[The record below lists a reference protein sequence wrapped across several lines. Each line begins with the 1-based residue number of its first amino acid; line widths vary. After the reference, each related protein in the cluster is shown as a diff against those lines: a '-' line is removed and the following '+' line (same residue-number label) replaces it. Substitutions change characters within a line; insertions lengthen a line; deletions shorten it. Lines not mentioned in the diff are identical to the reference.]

1 MNGQCENTIIILSIG
16 LENLLSFEL
25 ILFNFLF
32 TGNLFNL
39 PQIQK
44 IIDYCSTLKKIKND
58 LLLLLKYK
66 FIIQILQVIC

>member
-1 MNGQCENTIIILSIG
+1 MKGQGENTIIILSIG
-16 LENLLSFEL
+16 LEHLLSFEF

-39 PQIQK
+39 PKIQK
-44 IIDYCSTLKKIKND
+44 ITDYCSTFKKIKND

-66 FIIQILQVIC
+66 FIIQILQVIW